1 MGRYDEYKEWQDK
14 VIGIGSILRK
24 KESFIDERDRK
35 LLEETTEV
43 AMRAKNYFEIHPERR
58 RHHEKERQDSIEE
71 MYDSINV
78 VSIVLG
84 IVNEPIPK
92 HLMLQQ
98 LLIHY
103 PKYRSMPRIR
113 SVKTRQEDYAD
124 KELFDLWEKELHHVN
139 GDISRK
145 MQSGVYSM
153 DDRFDI
159 AYRNLLKCIREIEK
173 SVSTLPMSYGELEA
187 EAEDEGRIIHPLFDL
202 KVSAGDMINNT
213 SICMGI
219 FGQPLPP
226 YPEMYKKLLLRD
238 DRYGTG

>member
-1 MGRYDEYKEWQDK
+1 MLFRSEK
-14 VIGIGSILRK
+14 R
-24 KESFIDERDRK
+24 SFIDERDRK

-58 RHHEKERQDSIEE
+58 MHHEKERQDSIEE

-84 IVNEPIPK
+84 IVNESLPK

-98 LLIHY
+98 LLLHH
-103 PKYRSMPRIR
+103 PKYRTTPRIQ
-113 SVKTRQEDYAD
+113 SVKTREADYTD
-124 KELFDLWEKELHHVN
+124 GELFGLWEEELQHVN
-139 GDISRK
+139 EDISRK
-145 MQSGVYSM
+145 MENRSYSM
-153 DDRFDI
+153 DDRFDM

-173 SVSTLPMSYGELEA
+173 SVSTLPISYDELEA
-187 EAEDEGRIIHPLFDL
+187 TAKDEGRIIHPLFDL
-202 KVSAGDMINNT
+202 RLSAGDMINNT